1 MRRHISLQVCHLDVA
16 LSPVTRGAGQVSAAA
31 VAPPECFTS
40 PRLVVDEADQKVKAE
55 VLPRLERKPSA
66 CSVQRRKRQL

>member
-31 VAPPECFTS
+31 PPECFTS

-55 VLPRLERKPSA
+55 VLPRSERKPSA